1 MKIFAKIL
9 VTFLVVVTLSGAAL
23 VIFISKYDWDGERAQ
38 ISSKVS
44 EAIERPFAIDGR
56 LTVQWARPASV
67 AGWRSL
73 VPWPTFTAQNV
84 RIGNPDW
91 AKRPQ
96 FATVDAIAFTVE
108 MLPLLSHRI
117 VVPRI
122 AMTNPAIDIERT
134 LDGKN
139 NWTFRKNPDAP
150 KKWEVQL
157 HELAFADGVLTVTDQ
172 PTKIDMQATVQ
183 TIGAPIALGTL
194 LDQAK
199 SAGKPTNTTTVASD
213 SQIAAQA
220 DKRTNEQTT
229 KQASNPAEGR
239 DKATPNAPPVPPNGP
254 PTAGSAPALSAAD
267 ERYGFSLTLT
277 GTYRGTKLRGSG
289 KIGSA
294 LSLMDLQRPFPL
306 QADVHL
312 GDNHVV
318 VLGTITDPVKLGA
331 VDVELS
337 LSAPNMADL
346 YELTGVALPDTPK
359 FSTKGH
365 LSGNFSSAGKRFK
378 YDRFIGQVGRSDLSG
393 TLEFSS
399 TGARPRLT
407 GNVHSKRLALADLG
421 PAIGGA
427 NPATAVNPA
436 LKAPSILDKSKAAAN
451 NGDRALPST
460 AFKIDRWRAM
470 DTDVVFTGASIIRSE
485 ALPISDMSTHIVMD
499 DGVLSLDPLKFG
511 VAGGTLVGTIR
522 LDGRNQP
529 LSGKFDLAAR
539 HLQLKRLFPT
549 FQPMNT
555 SFGELNGDARL
566 SGRGNSTAALAA
578 TANGEVKMLVN
589 DGAISNTLLETA
601 GLNVANIVIGKLFGD
616 KIVHINCA
624 AADFV
629 VVDGLLESRAFALDT
644 SDALINVDGNI
655 NLANEQMMLNVYP
668 HTKGFRIFSLRSPL
682 YVKGTFKHP
691 DVGVMKGPLAIRGA
705 AALALGAVN
714 PFAALIALL
723 APSHK
728 ESTPCPELMATA
740 REGLKGSPAIP
751 R

>member
-1 MKIFAKIL
+1 MKTFAKVLAI
-9 VTFLVVVTLSGAAL
+9 FLVVVTLIVAGLA
-23 VIFISKYDWDGERAQ
+23 IFIGNYDWDGARPRINE
-38 ISSKVS
+38 KVT
-44 EAIERPFAIDGR
+44 EALDRPFVIDGH
-56 LTVQWARPASV
+56 LTVKWARPVSV

-96 FATVDAIAFTVE
+96 FASVDALTFTLE
-108 MLPLLSHRI
+108 LLPLLSHQI
-117 VVPRI
+117 VIPEI
-122 AMTNPAIDIERT
+122 ALTNPVIDMERT

-139 NWTFRKNPDAP
+139 NWTFRKDPDAP
-150 KKWEVQL
+150 KKWNLQL
-157 HELAFADGVLTVTDQ
+157 NELVFGDGILTVVDQ
-172 PTKIDMQATVQ
+172 PTKIDMQATVK

-194 LDQAK
+194 MDKAKEQSKEPVKEAAKDQAKAPAKEQGKAASDAPPAK
-199 SAGKPTNTTTVASD
+199 SAGTP
-213 SQIAAQA
+213 AQ
-220 DKRTNEQTT
+220 
-229 KQASNPAEGR
+229 
-239 DKATPNAPPVPPNGP
+239 
-254 PTAGSAPALSAAD
+254 TAAAD
-267 ERYGFSLTLT
+267 AQRYSFGLTLS
-277 GTYRGTKLRGSG
+277 GTYRGAKLQGNG

-294 LSLMDLQRPFPL
+294 LSLMDRQRPFPL

-318 VLGTITDPVKLGA
+318 VVGTITDPVKQGA
-331 VDVELS
+331 VDVNLS
-337 LSAPNMADL
+337 LAAPSMADL
-346 YELTGVALPDTPK
+346 YDLTGVALPDTPK
-359 FSTKGH
+359 FNTKGH
-365 LSGNFSSAGKRFK
+365 LTGNFSKAGKRFK
-378 YDRFIGQVGRSDLSG
+378 YDHFLGEVGRSDLSG
-393 TLEFSS
+393 TLEFDS
-399 TGARPRLT
+399 TGVRPRLT

-427 NPATAVNPA
+427 NPGTTAGTSAKPA
-436 LKAPSILDKSKAAAN
+436 AKSAGSTAASTTVAIAVPKAAASAPK
-451 NGDRALPST
+451 GKGAATPGERALPST
-460 AFKIDRWRAM
+460 AFKTDRWRAM
-470 DTDVVFTGASIIRSE
+470 DTDVMFTGASIIRSE
-485 ALPISDMSTHIVMD
+485 ALPISDMSTHIIMN
-499 DGVLSLDPLKFG
+499 DGVLTFDPLKFG
-511 VAGGTLVGTIR
+511 VAGGTMVGTIR

-529 LSGKFDLAAR
+529 LNGKLDLAAR

-555 SFGELNGDARL
+555 SFGEINGDARL

-578 TANGEVKMLVN
+578 TANGEVKMLIN

-601 GLNVANIVIGKLFGD
+601 GLNVANIVVGKLFGD

-668 HTKGFRIFSLRSPL
+668 HTKGFRVFSLRSPL

-691 DVGVMKGPLAIRGA
+691 DVGVMKGPLAVRGA
-705 AALALGAVN
+705 AALALGAIN
-714 PFAALIALL
+714 PFAALIALM

-740 REGLKGSPAIP
+740 REGLKGGPAAV